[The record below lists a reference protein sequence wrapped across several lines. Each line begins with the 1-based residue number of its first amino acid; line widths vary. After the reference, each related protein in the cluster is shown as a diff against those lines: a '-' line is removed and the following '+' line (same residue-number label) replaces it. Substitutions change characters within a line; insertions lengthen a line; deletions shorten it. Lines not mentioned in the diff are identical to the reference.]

1 MLYSPPAL
9 IKRNSLRRIN
19 TLCCADYQYNRQGY
33 FGWQDMDNYFDL
45 GNYNRDITT
54 TSKTARDW
62 FNRGLIW
69 CYGFNHEEALRC
81 FVKVIEIDPD
91 CAMGYWGIAF
101 ASGPFY
107 NKPWGWFGDQER
119 ETTIAYC
126 HEYAHKAAERKAL
139 ASPLEVALIDAIC
152 AKHPC
157 AQAINSIDLER
168 WSREYAVAMRYVYVE
183 FPDDL
188 DVICLCA
195 EAVMNLTPWKLW
207 DIEYGL
213 PAIGACTDEAI
224 AILEH
229 GLAKVE
235 QQDLNP
241 HPGILHFYIHL
252 YEMSP
257 TPEKALPYANQL
269 RNLCPDSGHLLHMAS
284 HIDSLCGHWERAA
297 EANRQ
302 AIRVD
307 AEYLK
312 RRGSE
317 EFYMISIVHNHDF
330 NIWASMFLGQYDE
343 ALRSADAICNLV
355 RDKRLLCD
363 KRYLASTLEGY
374 YAGRAHVLVRFGCW
388 QQICDETM
396 PDNPDSVPI
405 TAILL
410 VYAKAIAHAALGEL
424 EMGRS
429 YQQEFYRR
437 YREIPE
443 WHIMAN
449 NPSRDILAVAKA
461 MMNGEVEY
469 HAGNHELGFHYLR
482 EACVLCDHLEYSEPW
497 PWMHPPRHALG
508 ALLLEQ
514 NCNEEALIHYQD
526 DLGIGNRLPRCAQHP
541 DNIWAL
547 HGYHECLLRLGHQ
560 DEAATIQPRLDELI
574 RQSDSEIKSSCCC
587 RGMQA
592 S

>member
-1 MLYSPPAL
+1 MDSYFNLGE
-9 IKRNSLRRIN
+9 
-19 TLCCADYQYNRQGY
+19 YQ
-33 FGWQDMDNYFDL
+33 
-45 GNYNRDITT
+45 RDITT
-54 TSKTARDW
+54 SSETARLW

-81 FVKVIEIDPD
+81 FEKVIEIDPD

-107 NKPWGWFGDQER
+107 NKPWGWYGEQER
-119 ETTIAYC
+119 EATIARC
-126 HEYAHKAAERKAL
+126 RHYADEATRRKAQ
-139 ASPLEVALIDAIC
+139 ASPVEAALIDAIC
-152 AKHPC
+152 AKHPA
-157 AQAINSIDLER
+157 AQAVNTIDLER
-168 WSREYAVAMRYVYVE
+168 WTRDYAEAMRRTFAE

-213 PAIGACTDEAI
+213 PAKGACTLEAI
-224 AILEH
+224 EILEH
-229 GLAKVE
+229 GLQRVE
-235 QQDLNP
+235 KQNLKP
-241 HPGILHFYIHL
+241 HPGLLHFYIHV

-257 TPEKALPYANQL
+257 TPEKALPYADQL
-269 RNLCPDSGHLLHMAS
+269 RNLCPDSGHLVHMAS
-284 HIDSLCGHWERAA
+284 HIDSLCGHWQKAA
-297 EANRQ
+297 DANRRATQ
-302 AIRVD
+302 VD
-307 AEYLK
+307 ASYVKL
-312 RRGSE
+312 RGTD
-317 EFYMISIVHNHDF
+317 EFYMISVVHNHDF
-330 NIWASMFLGQYDE
+330 NIWASMFLGQYQQ
-343 ALRSADAICNLV
+343 ALRSADAICDLV
-355 RDKRLLCD
+355 RDKRSLCD

-388 QQICDETM
+388 QQICDEAM
-396 PDNPDSVPI
+396 PDDPDSVPI
-405 TAILL
+405 TTILL

-424 EMGRS
+424 ETGRG

-437 YREIPE
+437 YREVPE

-469 HAGNHELGFHYLR
+469 HAGNHQLGFHYLR
-482 EACVLCDHLEYSEPW
+482 EACVLSDHLEYSEPW

-514 NCNEEALIHYQD
+514 NHVDEAIIHYQD

-547 HGYHECLLRLGHQ
+547 HGYYECLTRLKRHR
-560 DEAATIQPRLDELI
+560 EAAQIKPRLDEMT
-574 RQSDSEIKSSCCC
+574 RQSDSEISSSCCC
-587 RGMQA
+587 RGMHA
-592 S
+592 N